1 MLQTHTTIYTI
12 PYLLKTFL
20 DPSRGQPC
28 KARPAAAR
36 PRTTQHIDNL
46 ITWIRRIFTMMNE
59 PLRNIL
65 RMEAFLDLDL
75 VIYKKINRVRQ
86 SSRSQEDKDAIIEEL
101 EKILDDLN
109 SIQ

>member
-1 MLQTHTTIYTI
+1 
-12 PYLLKTFL
+12 
-20 DPSRGQPC
+20 
-28 KARPAAAR
+28 
-36 PRTTQHIDNL
+36 
-46 ITWIRRIFTMMNE
+46 MMNE

-65 RMEAFLDLDL
+65 RMETFLDLDV
-75 VIYKKINRVRQ
+75 VIYKKIDRVRQ